1 MKKLRQALNFAG
13 PIDNVYVRSF
23 DPFVRALEE
32 PILELRAVGGFIE
45 GVLKG
50 ERGSVSAGLNSSTTM
65 FGGMSGESVR
75 GGEGAGVG
83 GSGGEVREEE
93 SKATVKI
100 SSKYFDT
107 ILNPET
113 DTQAS
118 SSSGDVRMEES
129 AAGENDG
136 MGSSAFADLSRAAGL
151 LVPGLQDMKSPSP
164 RHVTEPIDTADAG
177 SPSYSPPAS
186 PSLSFETLLKHTG
199 PPATTPSSI
208 LSKPTPTYHAP
219 NAHQRTVLP
228 PRSGPPRWKL
238 DLRAR
243 KGHPIHLLHA
253 GPRQLAILTR
263 CLELVQQATR
273 KGEECVRRIG
283 ELKGLSKEMQGEQEQ
298 WEEFCGD
305 LEGNVMMMENED
317 DGDRDVV
324 AREYGRLDD
333 RDGIGAWGYRR
344 FDNPTQRQRQQ
355 QQQHLPNIDEDDDD
369 EDAETDVE
377 VRNKGKRSDRS
388 PVHHHHHH
396 HHHRSGPHSGPQPRS
411 SSRMQGS
418 ASPSTSSSPSSSGHD
433 DDDDAIDTRTSTG
446 RTRKQPKNLTHPH
459 PHPRPRS
466 RSRPKEPKNLYDPH
480 RELHMSD
487 PDLNTK
493 IVYAD
498 TDADTDVDKME
509 GVEQDDDG
517 DEWESTDDDEDDDD
531 EDEDDE
537 DEDEDEA
544 GDEGNKD
551 EKGENKKGLLTSAGA
566 AAAGGVVGLY
576 GEVV

>member
-1 MKKLRQALNFAG
+1 MFAG
-13 PIDNVYVRSF
+13 PIDDVYVHSF

-32 PILELRAVGGFIE
+32 PILELRAVGEFIE

-50 ERGSVSAGLNSSTTM
+50 ESGSVSAGLNSSTTM
-65 FGGMSGESVR
+65 FGGMSGESV
-75 GGEGAGVG
+75 GGGAGVGVG
-83 GSGGEVREEE
+83 GSGGEVREKE
-93 SKATVKI
+93 SKATGKI

-129 AAGENDG
+129 AAGENCG

-151 LVPGLQDMKSPSP
+151 LVPDLHDMKSPSP

-199 PPATTPSSI
+199 PPATTPSFI

-219 NAHQRTVLP
+219 TAHQRTLLP

-238 DLRAR
+238 DLHAR

-263 CLELVQQATR
+263 CLELVHKATR

-283 ELKGLSKEMQGEQEQ
+283 ELKGLSKEMQGEREQ

-317 DGDRDVV
+317 GGDRDVV

-333 RDGIGAWGYRR
+333 GDGIAAWGYRR

-355 QQQHLPNIDEDDDD
+355 HQHLPNIDEDDDQ
-369 EDAETDVE
+369 DAETDVE
-377 VRNKGKRSDRS
+377 DWRKGKRSDRS
-388 PVHHHHHH
+388 PVHHH
-396 HHHRSGPHSGPQPRS
+396 RSAPVSGPQPRSS

-418 ASPSTSSSPSSSGHD
+418 ASPSPSPSTSSPSSSGHD
-433 DDDDAIDTRTSTG
+433 DDDANDTRTSTG
-446 RTRKQPKNLTHPH
+446 TRKQKKLT
-459 PHPRPRS
+459 HPRPR
-466 RSRPKEPKNLYDPH
+466 PKERKHLYDPH
-480 RELHMSD
+480 RELHLSDAD
-487 PDLNTK
+487 PDS
-493 IVYAD
+493 
-498 TDADTDVDKME
+498 DAEIGHADKME

-517 DEWESTDDDEDDDD
+517 DEWESTD
-531 EDEDDE
+531 EDEDGDE
-537 DEDEDEA
+537 DEDEDGD
-544 GDEGNKD
+544 GDEKKD
-551 EKGENKKGLLTSAGA
+551 KDKDGKKDKDKDGKKGLLRSSG
-566 AAAGGVVGLY
+566 AGGVVGLY

>member
-1 MKKLRQALNFAG
+1 MFAG
-13 PIDNVYVRSF
+13 PIDDVYVNSF

-32 PILELRAVGGFIE
+32 PILELRAMGEFIE

-50 ERGSVSAGLNSSTTM
+50 EIGIVSAGLNSSTTM
-65 FGGMSGESVR
+65 FGGMSGEEVR
-75 GGEGAGVG
+75 GGGGAGVGVG
-83 GSGGEVREEE
+83 GSGGEVREKE

-113 DTQAS
+113 ATQAS
-118 SSSGDVRMEES
+118 SGSGDVRMEES
-129 AAGENDG
+129 AAGENGG

-208 LSKPTPTYHAP
+208 LSKPAPIYHAP
-219 NAHQRTVLP
+219 TAHQRTLLP

-238 DLRAR
+238 DLHAR

-263 CLELVQQATR
+263 CLELVHQATR
-273 KGEECVRRIG
+273 KCEECVRRIG
-283 ELKGLSKEMQGEQEQ
+283 ELKGLSKEMQGEREQ

-305 LEGNVMMMENED
+305 LEGNVMMMEKED
-317 DGDRDVV
+317 GGDRDVV

-333 RDGIGAWGYRR
+333 GDGIAAWGYRR

-355 QQQHLPNIDEDDDD
+355 QHLPNIDEDDDQ
-369 EDAETDVE
+369 DAETDVE
-377 VRNKGKRSDRS
+377 DWRKGKRSDRS
-388 PVHHHHHH
+388 PVHHHHH
-396 HHHRSGPHSGPQPRS
+396 RSGPDSGPQPRSS

-418 ASPSTSSSPSSSGHD
+418 ASPSPSTSSSPSSGHD
-433 DDDDAIDTRTSTG
+433 DDDANDTRTG
-446 RTRKQPKNLTHPH
+446 RTRKQKKLM
-459 PHPRPRS
+459 HPRPRP
-466 RSRPKEPKNLYDPH
+466 RPKERKDLYDPH
-480 RELHMSD
+480 REVHMSD
-487 PDLNTK
+487 ADAE
-493 IVYAD
+493 IRYAD
-498 TDADTDVDKME
+498 TDTDADEME
-509 GVEQDDDG
+509 GVEQDDG
-517 DEWESTDDDEDDDD
+517 DEWESTDDDEDD
-531 EDEDDE
+531 EDEDD
-537 DEDEDEA
+537 
-544 GDEGNKD
+544 DEGDGKMNKD
-551 EKGENKKGLLTSAGA
+551 KDEKKGLLTSAG
-566 AAAGGVVGLY
+566 AGGVVGLY